1 MNQIN
6 DVDKYWFG
14 DKQPVETTDY
24 SSVWFCGELEFGVT
38 FKGKNSIFV
47 DVFSPK
53 RWKRESTR
61 RETVGSFIF
70 TKTVNGWIPDQA
82 SLHKSVQGKGI
93 GPLVYVTLAQNGF
106 PVCSGTSM
114 SVGALKMWMR
124 LCNTYEVLTRHKGK
138 WFQLSDVAD
147 PNDLLSENKMVL
159 WG

>member
-1 MNQIN
+1 MNRIN
-6 DVDKYWFG
+6 GVDKGWFG
-14 DKQPVETTDY
+14 SKQSVETTDY

-38 FKGKNSIFV
+38 FKGKRTLYV
-47 DVFSPK
+47 DVFSNK
-53 RWKRESTR
+53 RWKRDSTR

-70 TKTVNGWIPDQA
+70 EKTNYGWRPEQS

-114 SVGALKMWMR
+114 SPGALKMWMR
-124 LCNTYEVLTRHKGK
+124 LCNAYEVLTCHKGE
-138 WFQLSDVAD
+138 WFQLSDVDA
-147 PNDLLSENKMVL
+147 PEELLNENRMVL